1 MKKLQ
6 QLLSE
11 AEQSFN
17 EILKQLFTKKLKVEM
32 VIGQEELKIVRLQW
46 SLMFQQALETKEQ
59 QLVAVIEHR
68 KALKVRLLYC
78 TVLNSGS
85 VSAFRK

>member
-1 MKKLQ
+1 LKKLQ